1 MARAKEFDVEATL
14 ERAMNLFWE
23 RGYEATTMSDLV
35 RHLGISRQSLYD
47 TFGDKRALYG
57 AALERNRRQQF
68 APFLQR
74 VAGDEPLAQLLHG
87 LLLDVIDEDLASKSA
102 RGCMFVNA
110 AIELASSD
118 RAIRKM
124 VSANTRGL
132 HDALVERLRRA
143 RERGEMATTQSAE
156 SLAHYFLTVVSGL
169 RVLQKTTR
177 DRRTL
182 EEVAR
187 VALRLFE

>member
-74 VAGDEPLAQLLHG
+74 VASDEPLAQLLHS
-87 LLLDVIDEDLASKSA
+87 LLQDVIDEDLASKSA

-118 RAIRKM
+118 RAIRRM